1 MARGTVCMLLIL
13 VAACST
19 TMTTSTKGAVCIAE
33 KEIVLLES
41 PNPLTTSAATDM
53 MGRTVDTIR
62 PGELYEVVDTFQ
74 RTDPNTNE
82 KTGPKYVKVQS
93 RTRPQVTGW
102 AWATP
107 IRAQLVE

>member
-1 MARGTVCMLLIL
+1 MSRGTVCVLLIL

-19 TMTTSTKGAVCIAE
+19 TMTTSTKGAVCVAE
-33 KEIVLLES
+33 KEIVLLEN
-41 PNPLTTSAATDM
+41 PNPLTTTAAADM
-53 MGRTVDTIR
+53 MGRTVDTIK

-74 RTDPNTNE
+74 QTDPNTGQ
-82 KTGPKYVKVQS
+82 KTGPKYLKLVSK
-93 RTRPQVTGW
+93 TRLQVSGW